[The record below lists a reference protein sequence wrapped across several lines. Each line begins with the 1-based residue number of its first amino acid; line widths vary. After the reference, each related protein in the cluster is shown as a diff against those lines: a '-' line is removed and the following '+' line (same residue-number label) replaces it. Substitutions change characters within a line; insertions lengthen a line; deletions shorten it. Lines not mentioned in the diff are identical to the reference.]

1 GTDSTRRV
9 TARNPLVIDSP
20 RIAFLNLI
28 GPEADN
34 LLNQDKQALG
44 NLFSSVE
51 TNGSGAPSCEVLM
64 IYCDLNDDG
73 TIAGDSPSLRDI
85 IDAAAAQLIIPG
97 SDHHG
102 HRMEREVGVSLS
114 SPSQ

>member
-1 GTDSTRRV
+1 MNSRRPVNSDRYAPRRIISMSWFKQLFGTDTTRRV

-44 NLFSSVE
+44 NLFS
-51 TNGSGAPSCEVLM
+51 
-64 IYCDLNDDG
+64 
-73 TIAGDSPSLRDI
+73 
-85 IDAAAAQLIIPG
+85 
-97 SDHHG
+97 
-102 HRMEREVGVSLS
+102 
-114 SPSQ
+114 